1 MKILISVCMVA
12 MALTGSSCMRNANHV
27 KAVTGN
33 TDSLYLLVGSYAQ
46 PQEEGIRVYVFNQET
61 GKGTYRSGLSGISN
75 PSFLTPSSDGNK
87 VYAVG
92 EDEGVS
98 STANALAFNREKGT
112 LSVINSQPT
121 FGAAPCNITLS
132 PKEDYV
138 LTANYMGGNITVFPV
153 GSRGELLEGDTLNFT
168 GHGPDAERQNQPHL
182 HCVTF
187 TPDNRLLLAND
198 LGTDRIHVFPV
209 NVQKG
214 EGLLN
219 RAAAY
224 DVQLSPGTGP
234 RHTCFAPDGKHAYLI
249 TELSG
254 EVIVLSYD
262 EMELDTIQ
270 TIKADTLG
278 AQGSADIHIS
288 PDGNFVYASNRL
300 KGDGIAIFSVN
311 SEDGTL
317 EKAGYQLTGVHPRN
331 FAITPNGKFLLVACR
346 DTNEIQVFAR
356 NAETGLLKDT
366 GEKIE
371 MQKPVCLKW
380 VKMN

>member
-1 MKILISVCMVA
+1 M
-12 MALTGSSCMRNANHV
+12 
-27 KAVTGN
+27 
-33 TDSLYLLVGSYAQ
+33 
-46 PQEEGIRVYVFNQET
+46 
-61 GKGTYRSGLSGISN
+61 
-75 PSFLTPSSDGNK
+75 
-87 VYAVG
+87 
-92 EDEGVS
+92 
-98 STANALAFNREKGT
+98 
-112 LSVINSQPT
+112 
-121 FGAAPCNITLS
+121 
-132 PKEDYV
+132 
-138 LTANYMGGNITVFPV
+138 
-153 GSRGELLEGDTLNFT
+153 
-168 GHGPDAERQNQPHL
+168 
-182 HCVTF
+182 
-187 TPDNRLLLAND
+187 
-198 LGTDRIHVFPV
+198 
-209 NVQKG
+209 
-214 EGLLN
+214 N

-288 PDGNFVYASNRL
+288 PDGNFVYATNRM

-356 NAETGLLKDT
+356 SAETGLLKDT